1 MQRVVIKNRPKQTV
15 KITNNIAVAGEMVL
29 QQKTITENGE
39 YTADSGYAGFSK
51 VTVEVDTTKAYEQG
65 KKAEYDKFWDAY
77 QDNGNRS
84 DYQMAFAGY
93 GWNDETFKPKY
104 DINAKDLATGF
115 RKSRIT
121 DLAGALNSQ
130 GVKLNTE
137 GCTSFLQCFQ
147 DSRVTHIPEIDARS
161 ATNMSYAFY
170 SGKLKRIDKVKVSAT
185 TPFNNTFVWET
196 EYIMLEGEIGQNG
209 FAAVGA
215 LPKECLLSIVNCL
228 STTTSGLSV
237 TLGKNAVNKAFE
249 TSEGAN
255 DGSNSQEWQTLVDS
269 KKNWTINLL

>member
-1 MQRVVIKNRPKQTV
+1 MALIDKLNAIGNAIR
-15 KITNNIAVAGEMVL
+15 A
-29 QQKTITENGE
+29 KTGKTEKLTLDQMPIEIQSIEGSN
-39 YTADSGYAGFSK
+39 
-51 VTVEVDTTKAYEQG
+51 
-65 KKAEYDKFWDAY
+65 DKFWDVY

-84 DYQMAFAGY
+84 DYQMAFAGV
-93 GWNDETFKPKY
+93 GWTDETFKPKY
-104 DINAKDLATGF
+104 DINVKDLSTGF

-121 DLAGALNSQ
+121 DLAGALNSH

-147 DSRVTHIPEIDARS
+147 SSTVTHIPEIDARS
-161 ATNMSYAFY
+161 ATNMSYTFGAN
-170 SGKLKRIDKVKVSAT
+170 SIKRVDKLKVSAT
-185 TPFNNTFVWET
+185 TSFNNTFVRET

-255 DGSNSQEWQTLVDS
+255 DGSASKEWTDLIATRS
-269 KKNWTINLL
+269 NWTISLS